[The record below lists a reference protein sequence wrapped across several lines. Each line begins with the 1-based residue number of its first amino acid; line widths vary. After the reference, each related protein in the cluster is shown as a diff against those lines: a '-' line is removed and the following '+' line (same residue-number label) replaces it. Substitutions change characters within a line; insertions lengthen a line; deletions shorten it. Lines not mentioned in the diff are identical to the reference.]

1 MVSSDYVCMLDA
13 GLTPEEG
20 SQNYAASFAI
30 DIFLKYIKPYDKEL
44 ANYLNNCTF
53 LEFYY

>member
-30 DIFLKYIKPYDKEL
+30 DIFFKYIKPYDKEL